1 MDKVRSADGTE
12 IAYDR
17 SGEGPAVILVSGAT
31 ADRQS
36 HAGLAAELAASFT
49 VLNYDRRG
57 RGDSTDSPS
66 TAKDAVRR
74 EVEDIEALI
83 GVAGGTAHIM
93 GSSSGGILA
102 FEAASAGLPITK
114 VAMWEPPY
122 AVLEGGVEGH
132 LRYKAEIKDLIE
144 QGRRGDT
151 AARFLQQVGLP
162 DEMIAGMR
170 QSPIWPGMEKVAPTL
185 FYDAEAIGDGTVPA
199 DRMASLPAAILVLEG
214 TVAWPML
221 HAAAEAV
228 AAVPGV
234 RHQVIEGQDH
244 RFSDEAMA
252 RALTEFYTG

>member
-17 SGEGPAVILVSGAT
+17 VGEGPTVVLVSGAT

-36 HAGLAAELAASFT
+36 HAQLAAALAANFT

-57 RGDSTDSPS
+57 RGDSTDSAD

-83 GVAGGTAHIM
+83 GVTGGPAHIA

-102 FEAASAGLPITK
+102 FEAAAAGLPITK

-122 AVLEGGVEGH
+122 AVGEDAVEAFQ
-132 LRYKAEIKDLIE
+132 RYKADIKDLIE

-151 AARFLQQVGLP
+151 AARFLQFVGLP
-162 DEMIAGMR
+162 DEMVAGMR
-170 QSPIWPGMEKVAPTL
+170 HSPMWPGMERVAPTL
-185 FYDAEAIGDGTVPA
+185 FYDAEAIGDGPVPA
-199 DRMASLPAAILVLEG
+199 ERIASLAADVLVLEG
-214 TVAWPML
+214 RVCWPGL
-221 HAAAEAV
+221 HASAEAL
-228 AAVPGV
+228 ATVPGV
-234 RHQVIEGQDH
+234 RHQVIDGQDH
-244 RFSDEAMA
+244 QFSDEAMA
-252 RALTEFYTG
+252 AALTEFYSN